1 MKLFEEDDDQINQN
15 RASYD
20 SRFKYSMPIIELYR
34 KLTRNHPDQYHR
46 LELFTADM
54 TKALL
59 DFMVFYLGLDR
70 QKARVFAEEYL
81 TGRYGFTEEKFVAR
95 IGKVKFNEMIEKL
108 YELAD
113 TIK

>member
-1 MKLFEEDDDQINQN
+1 MKLFEEDENKEVSAP
-15 RASYD
+15 RD
-20 SRFKYSMPIIELYR
+20 SFYKHSMPIINLYR
-34 KLTRNHPDQYHR
+34 ELTRDYPDQYHR

-59 DFMVFYLGLDR
+59 DFMVFYLGLDGR
-70 QKARVFAEEYL
+70 KARVFAEEYL
-81 TGRYGFTEEKFVAR
+81 SGLYGFTEEKFVAR
-95 IGKVKFNEMIEKL
+95 IGKEKFNEMIEKL